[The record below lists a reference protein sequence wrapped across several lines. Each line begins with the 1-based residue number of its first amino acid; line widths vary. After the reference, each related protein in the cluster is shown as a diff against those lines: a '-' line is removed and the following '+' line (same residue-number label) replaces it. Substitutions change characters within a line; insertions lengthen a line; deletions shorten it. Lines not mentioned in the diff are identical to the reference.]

1 MNISKSLI
9 INLIG
14 DTYNVYKASIEIFN
28 IVISEN
34 YKTKI
39 IENYDLLDELNKH
52 FKKDLLLNKCNNL
65 THTEIKKINNF
76 KKINTFYYNL
86 FIIDNEIINKY
97 KLNNIGNYYNIDN
110 LLGKKEEVIKKILLS
125 DYDKFNY

>member
-14 DTYNVYKASIEIFN
+14 DTYNVYKVSIEIFN

-39 IENYDLLDELNKH
+39 IENYDLLDELNKY
-52 FKKDLLLNKCNNL
+52 FKKDLLLNKCDNL
-65 THTEIKKINNF
+65 THTEIKKMNNF
-76 KKINTFYYNL
+76 EKINTFYYNL

-97 KLNNIGNYYNIDN
+97 KLNDIGNYYNIDN
-110 LLGKKEEVIKKILLS
+110 LLDKKEEVIKKILLS